1 MAQTQICKFYMDKG
15 CNNGNCK
22 FFHDPDLCVTYW
34 TEGQC
39 LIPDCRYNHKY
50 INQICKYFLK
60 FGTCKFE
67 KCKFIMEFFDELDK
81 LALEMPAEESVGATG
96 EFERVL

>member
-50 INQICKYFLK
+50 INQICKYNKYIL
-60 FGTCKFE
+60 
-67 KCKFIMEFFDELDK
+67 FI
-81 LALEMPAEESVGATG
+81 LESLISPWSICQKH
-96 EFERVL
+96 L